1 MFYLVGLSRALY
13 FFAIHIDGSPLVD
26 GSPSVIGQR
35 RRLGGRG
42 GDEPEVHGSGGWPS
56 GQDHLIRKVDGLYIS
71 ARWWRRC

>member
-1 MFYLVGLSRALY
+1 MVGLSRALY
-13 FFAIHIDGSPLVD
+13 FFAIHVD
-26 GSPSVIGQR
+26 GSPSVLGQR

-56 GQDHLIRKVDGLYIS
+56 GQDHLIRKVDELYIS